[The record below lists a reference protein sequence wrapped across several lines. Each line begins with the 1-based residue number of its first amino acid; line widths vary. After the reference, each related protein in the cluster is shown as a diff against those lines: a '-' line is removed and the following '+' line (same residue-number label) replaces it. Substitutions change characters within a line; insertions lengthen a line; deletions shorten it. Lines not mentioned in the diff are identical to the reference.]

1 MTQARVQAGFSIIEV
16 LAAMAIF
23 GVLAAGL
30 TSATVG
36 TIKSNS
42 TSRQAAAATALVQD
56 KVEQLRAPT
65 VLVADLTAGIHAD
78 ARNPISPL
86 GHGGGAFTRTWA
98 VTRNSPKTG
107 IAQVVVTVGWNGP
120 EPLSV
125 NGVSYV
131 CQSATC
137 S

>member
-1 MTQARVQAGFSIIEV
+1 MTRARGQAGFSIIEV

-23 GVLAAGL
+23 GILAAGL

-42 TSRQAAAATALVQD
+42 ISRQAAAATALVQN

-65 VLVADLTAGIHAD
+65 VPVADLTAGLHSD
-78 ARNPISPL
+78 ARNPMSSL
-86 GHGGGAFTRTWA
+86 GHGGGTFTRTWQ
-98 VTRNSPKTG
+98 VTRNSPRTG
-107 IAQVVVTVGWNGP
+107 IAQVVVTVAWNGP

-125 NGVSYV
+125 NGVTYV